1 VRAYADAGLNMSKN
15 PYKDGKRSY
24 HNCYGQNPYSDA
36 FKRSEWQRGYDEAEE
51 ADDAERNAQISR
63 WNDLWNVP
71 ERAKDAYI
79 AMEDDF
85 CPQRVLDFMIAM
97 YPEASE

>member
-1 VRAYADAGLNMSKN
+1 MNMSKN
-15 PYKDGKRSY
+15 PYRDGAKAY
-24 HNCYGQNPYSDA
+24 ECGGWHNPYQGAFNRERWQAGFDA
-36 FKRSEWQRGYDEAEE
+36 AKSADTEAQE
-51 ADDAERNAQISR
+51 AAANRRDD
-63 WNDLWNVP
+63 LLNVP

>member
-1 VRAYADAGLNMSKN
+1 MSKN
-15 PYKDGKRSY
+15 PYKNGYASY
-24 HNCYGQNPYSDA
+24 NNGFSCNPFHSAISRD
-36 FKRSEWQRGYDEAEE
+36 EWQRGYDAAEAHDREVRSFE
-51 ADDAERNAQISR
+51 VSR
-63 WNDLWNVP
+63 RSALWNVP

-85 CPQRVLDFMIAM
+85 TPQTVLEFMLAM